1 MQSSSASDIRSLS
14 AKAKEELDELKEA
27 LEEAQAEL
35 GRLQL
40 EEVTDSEEY
49 DRLIGWADIYDRC
62 SFETKKMF
70 VSKFIKAVRVVRDYR
85 LEIDFNV
92 SYEEFRN
99 LTVQTAV

>member
-70 VSKFIKAVRVVRDYR
+70 VSKFIKAVRVFRDYR